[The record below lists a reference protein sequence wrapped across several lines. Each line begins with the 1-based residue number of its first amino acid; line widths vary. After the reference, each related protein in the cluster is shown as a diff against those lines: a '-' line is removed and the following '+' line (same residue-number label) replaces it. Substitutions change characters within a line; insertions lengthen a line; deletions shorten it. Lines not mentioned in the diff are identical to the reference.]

1 MTNEVDKS
9 SFTLKEDKKQLVT
22 GPVAIPNCPDC
33 DFAAGEKVLTPDEI
47 EGMAHEYNVK
57 SRMADQMHVYGRTG
71 ETIGETV
78 ENWTLKE
85 AETVTNINGDT
96 VVLPRGTWMATVK
109 VTDPTTWSN
118 IESGKYRGFSAM
130 YVSRSDAETIMASKR
145 TLIADLEDPV
155 PLTISIVDSPCVYDA
170 IFTSIKQETAAAKAG
185 RKISNAT
192 LNKINKIVETMK
204 SGFDEVQSLISVAE
218 AERTPRSDVDKFLE
232 DNNMDEKELMEIVG
246 KTIDERLVAFKEE
259 LTPTEPAVEPEVEP
273 EPEVDPEP
281 TEAEKQL
288 AEAFKRIGELEEKLG
303 NPTPQSLKGL
313 DEDPNPAPV
322 VVKGVFEDRD
332 VFGRKIQK

>member
-1 MTNEVDKS
+1 
-9 SFTLKEDKKQLVT
+9 
-22 GPVAIPNCPDC
+22 
-33 DFAAGEKVLTPDEI
+33 
-47 EGMAHEYNVK
+47 
-57 SRMADQMHVYGRTG
+57 
-71 ETIGETV
+71 
-78 ENWTLKE
+78 
-85 AETVTNINGDT
+85 
-96 VVLPRGTWMATVK
+96 
-109 VTDPTTWSN
+109 
-118 IESGKYRGFSAM
+118 
-130 YVSRSDAETIMASKR
+130 
-145 TLIADLEDPV
+145 
-155 PLTISIVDSPCVYDA
+155 
-170 IFTSIKQETAAAKAG
+170 
-185 RKISNAT
+185 
-192 LNKINKIVETMK
+192 
-204 SGFDEVQSLISVAE
+204 
-218 AERTPRSDVDKFLE
+218 
-232 DNNMDEKELMEIVG
+232 MDEKELMEIVG